1 MRKMFLFSVESCLWY
16 RINKFVH
23 GIVDIN
29 YIILYSEVFYI
40 ICIKISTYIIDKFK
54 EFVRIETK

>member
-1 MRKMFLFSVESCLWY
+1 M
-16 RINKFVH
+16 H